1 MEQDSTIAEELI
13 VKNCQG
19 LIIEPKDP
27 RIIVQQSDDMADWET
42 IGHDHAISKRYCR
55 LVLGSVSHES

>member
-1 MEQDSTIAEELI
+1 MEQDNTIAEQLI

-19 LIIEPKDP
+19 LVIEQKDP

-42 IGHDHAISKRYCR
+42 VGPDHAIDKNYCR
-55 LVLGSVSHES
+55 LLLASTSHT

>member
-1 MEQDSTIAEELI
+1 MERNSTIAEELI

-42 IGHDHAISKRYCR
+42 NRT
-55 LVLGSVSHES
+55 

>member
-1 MEQDSTIAEELI
+1 MEQDSAIAEELI

-19 LIIEPKDP
+19 LIIEPKNP

-42 IGHDHAISKRYCR
+42 VERDHAIRKCYCR
-55 LVLGSVSHES
+55 LLLASTPHA